1 MTERRWN
8 WPLWTGFVLSV
19 VAFFSY
25 FSFFSRFPIT
35 RDIPWVNV
43 LLFAV
48 AMALLVAGV
57 RRAPRKILAGI
68 VAALGVVVFLF
79 FGFAILIATKQIP
92 AAAGAPRVGQK
103 APDFAM
109 VDTGGKTV
117 TLSQL
122 LSSSPPGVLLVF
134 YRGHW

>member
-1 MTERRWN
+1 MNERRWN

-19 VAFFSY
+19 AAFFSY
-25 FSFFSRFPIT
+25 FFFFSRFPIT

-57 RRAPRKILAGI
+57 RRARRKILAGI
-68 VAALGVVVFLF
+68 VAAVGAAVFVF
-79 FGFAILIATKQIP
+79 FGFAVLVATKQIP
-92 AAAGAPRVGQK
+92 ASPGAPRVGQK

-122 LSSSPPGVLLVF
+122 LSSSPRGVLLVF
-134 YRGHW
+134 YRGFW